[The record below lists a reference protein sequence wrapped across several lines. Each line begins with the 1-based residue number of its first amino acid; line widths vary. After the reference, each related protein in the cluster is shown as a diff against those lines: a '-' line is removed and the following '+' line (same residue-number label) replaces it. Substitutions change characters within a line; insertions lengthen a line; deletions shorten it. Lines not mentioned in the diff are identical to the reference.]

1 MRYDGIMLLDLWF
14 THENMINLEF
24 VIFDF
29 VNHKQASIK
38 NQK

>member
-1 MRYDGIMLLDLWF
+1 MRYDGIILLDSWF

-24 VIFDF
+24 DF
-29 VNHKQASIK
+29 ANHKQASIK

>member
-1 MRYDGIMLLDLWF
+1 MRYDGIILLDSWF

-29 VNHKQASIK
+29 ANHKQASIK